1 MDHKP
6 GMSNQRK
13 SPINN
18 NNIRYKMV
26 VKKLQN
32 QFAVADVYTGVY
44 GLFKSDEKI

>member
-1 MDHKP
+1 
-6 GMSNQRK
+6 
-13 SPINN
+13 
-18 NNIRYKMV
+18 MV